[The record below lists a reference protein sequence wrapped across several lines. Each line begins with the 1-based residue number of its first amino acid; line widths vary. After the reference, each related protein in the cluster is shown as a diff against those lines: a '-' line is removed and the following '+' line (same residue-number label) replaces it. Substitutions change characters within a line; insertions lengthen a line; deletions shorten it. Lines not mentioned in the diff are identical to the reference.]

1 MNEATVRSATK
12 VLFERYIRLIRESA
26 PIVEAYES
34 EETSNDH
41 LTWMCVKSLENLDK
55 WPEDKLSRWLG
66 YVQGVLAV
74 RYVINV
80 QEERDLSR
88 PLFHAAYNNASV
100 PVPPTLNKAATK
112 RIKPLIKGKE

>member
-26 PIVEAYES
+26 PIVEDYGPD
-34 EETSNDH
+34 ETAMDH

-66 YVQGVLAV
+66 YVQGVLTV
-74 RYVINV
+74 RRIIDV

-88 PLFHAAYNNASV
+88 PLFHAAYSTADI
-100 PVPPTLNKAATK
+100 PIPPTLNND
-112 RIKPLIKGKE
+112 